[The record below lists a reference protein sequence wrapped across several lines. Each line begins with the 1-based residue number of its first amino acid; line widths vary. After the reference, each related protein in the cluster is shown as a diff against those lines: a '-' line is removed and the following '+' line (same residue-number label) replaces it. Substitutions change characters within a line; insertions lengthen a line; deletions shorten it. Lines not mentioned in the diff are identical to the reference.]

1 MAETKTTQKII
12 QEKIYELL
20 NSTEGQAELTVNG
33 RAPLIKTY
41 VPDVKY
47 SQANLP
53 LIAINR
59 PIELERQSWDY
70 FYDRVSYGVPL
81 LFVDAGGSPQQQEA
95 SREALELLKQKVR
108 KYLRSIGN
116 LELAYLH
123 VYQNQMRWTDGDDT
137 NFIGQNLIEMPVS
150 IEIFTLQSVDMLWYV

>member
-59 PIELERQSWDY
+59 
-70 FYDRVSYGVPL
+70 
-81 LFVDAGGSPQQQEA
+81 
-95 SREALELLKQKVR
+95 
-108 KYLRSIGN
+108 RS
-116 LELAYLH
+116 E
-123 VYQNQMRWTDGDDT
+123 QWQ
-137 NFIGQNLIEMPVS
+137 
-150 IEIFTLQSVDMLWYV
+150 